1 MSGKD
6 ESGKYVCV
14 RTEIYAL
21 FYSALTGLHFFFSIF
36 FLSVFFYFPLPLATI
51 SYNVLSFW
59 FFLRFRSFFSIFLSS
74 ILFWLPL

>member
-1 MSGKD
+1 VSGKD

-36 FLSVFFYFPLPLATI
+36 FYL
-51 SYNVLSFW
+51 
-59 FFLRFRSFFSIFLSS
+59 FFLFSSPFSNDLI
-74 ILFWLPL
+74 